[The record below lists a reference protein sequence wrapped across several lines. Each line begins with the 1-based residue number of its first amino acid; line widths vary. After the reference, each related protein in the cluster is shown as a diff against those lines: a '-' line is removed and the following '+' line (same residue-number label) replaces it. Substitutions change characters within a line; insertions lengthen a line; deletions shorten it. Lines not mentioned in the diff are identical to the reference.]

1 MGRGGAV
8 GDARCMKKTITT
20 TLIAVACAAVPAA
33 AQAGQNID
41 YAHFKASIKGVQTNK
56 WSSTY
61 QSQGKCDSS
70 GESHGTEVVR
80 FATKK
85 AQPVLAS
92 RFIKYVMI
100 DSDPANRSITTKAKV
115 TRHGVE
121 NADPTPPEC
130 EGTGGG
136 GTPPPP
142 DCGTKRFNYDVDLGY
157 SPAGKKRGMT
167 LAPGLA
173 LPLQPF
179 VNCPVG
185 GVGFP
190 QLLTTNSKYK
200 PIVAELPAKELFDK
214 KLGEIIVRGAGKQ
227 VEKKPAIGIDRTATI
242 EWEVTL
248 HRVKE

>member
-1 MGRGGAV
+1 MR
-8 GDARCMKKTITT
+8 KTIATAAA
-20 TLIAVACAAVPAA
+20 LCAVAALPAV

-41 YAHFKASIKGVQTNK
+41 SAHFKASVKGVQTNK

-61 QSQGKCDSS
+61 ESQGKCDSS

-85 AQPVLAS
+85 AQPVVAS

-100 DSDPANRSITTKAKV
+100 DSDPAGTAITTRAKV

-136 GTPPPP
+136 GTPPTP

-157 SPAGKKRGMT
+157 SPAGKKRGVT

-190 QLLTTNSKYK
+190 QMLTTNTKRK
-200 PIVAELPAKELFDK
+200 QIVAELPAKELFDK

-227 VEKKPAIGIDRTATI
+227 VEKNPAIGIDRTATI

-248 HRVKE
+248 HRVKAK